1 MAELNE
7 KQKDFYNNLIANE
20 VDAETAEKLVT
31 GELSAADY
39 KLSLDKTKAT
49 SEEELF
55 TNKGYDVD
63 LMKTTKKNIKKKKD
77 RAANSAAADD
87 FSEESIFLAEYK
99 PSKKELVESYGI
111 NAEKDNELPSNIRMA
126 LGFSLADED
135 LAKIDAKKLYKNYL
149 IEEKKY
155 NKELVESLDESIEFK
170 YQELP
175 DFDGKGKSRV
185 LTYKVPKELG
195 GTNKWT
201 VTNSPGLV
209 PNAGDLK
216 SIIADAGVVTA
227 AIAGGVGGSYVAPIA
242 GTAAGSASAVFSAEL
257 IKLYAGKEQFG
268 LASNLSDDDFFSA
281 AMKQAAITAGIDL
294 VATPAFLLTGQAI
307 KKMFMTSAL
316 DKISSKSIK
325 NMINSGKL
333 DNELIKNLDDAKA
346 ILKDNGIDEKL
357 ADEYLAANVA
367 KAFKNP
373 ALVPDEAS
381 LKSTKFSGP
390 TVKEGEEMAAK
401 SVRINDTE
409 QKLIKELSG
418 LDNVKMTSSQKDDI
432 INDISAKIRNIRQT
446 EIDEAA
452 NKVKLAEGNIDI
464 VKRDLLPDPQT
475 SYIDNIGITF
485 NDLNYNVK
493 NTLSALET
501 SINRSAV
508 KNNVRVNVD
517 AKDSIKVINKIIN
530 EHNTALTKRMKAPT
544 KKNGLLNDKEYM
556 KKYQANEF
564 AKTLEATLGGVSGRK
579 EVLSVSQIL
588 KDGLKS
594 LDDMSFKQAVTWRAI
609 LRGAENNA
617 TLPTPVLNAIKKAK
631 GTFNDAIEQATSKN
645 EQLAADVAKY
655 DSLLV
660 NYRNGFLDKLSKEI
674 GYGPSKRVT
683 RNIEGRV
690 GKSRSL
696 FTKFIDDTNESID
709 EALKLK
715 ELIDSKAFTVAQT
728 NKINNSLYEN
738 YFNKVF
744 PKKSGGKGLE
754 THEEFIKRFGANY
767 KIILGDEK
775 YAKFVK
781 SNKDALKLI
790 DEAVNA
796 QIKVNNAISEALPGM
811 PINVL
816 DTGSETAIVQQ
827 LLTKMKS
834 NNVSQLVKNLS
845 NSQEGLAVL
854 NDTRKFFVNKMLNET
869 YAKTPNGQI
878 INGRMNGQLL
888 DDFLTQNKEIID
900 QLFSKEFTS
909 TYRTMANALRMLQ
922 DDSLLGTANALTV
935 TDAANTAGLFIDIFA
950 GPLNHNRLVVNRLA
964 RLYDKFNLGGDNI
977 NLLMDYKMAIEAAKR
992 NFLGGN
998 YPIILDTLGSSSKP
1012 VHKNILKRL
1021 LESIGLTRKYKGINI
1036 RTLATKEYLKEK
1048 SNIDEKGNT
1057 TFGITYE
1064 NPMPDDGN
1072 VFTAVDKVLS
1082 GLGKEAKKDVL
1093 DRTTNLVKQFK
1104 TMWFGSGENKKGNV
1118 LNKDFAE
1125 EEFNEK
1131 LK

>member
-1 MAELNE
+1 
-7 KQKDFYNNLIANE
+7 
-20 VDAETAEKLVT
+20 
-31 GELSAADY
+31 
-39 KLSLDKTKAT
+39 
-49 SEEELF
+49 
-55 TNKGYDVD
+55 
-63 LMKTTKKNIKKKKD
+63 
-77 RAANSAAADD
+77 
-87 FSEESIFLAEYK
+87 
-99 PSKKELVESYGI
+99 
-111 NAEKDNELPSNIRMA
+111 
-126 LGFSLADED
+126 
-135 LAKIDAKKLYKNYL
+135 
-149 IEEKKY
+149 
-155 NKELVESLDESIEFK
+155 
-170 YQELP
+170 
-175 DFDGKGKSRV
+175 
-185 LTYKVPKELG
+185 
-195 GTNKWT
+195 
-201 VTNSPGLV
+201 
-209 PNAGDLK
+209 
-216 SIIADAGVVTA
+216 
-227 AIAGGVGGSYVAPIA
+227 
-242 GTAAGSASAVFSAEL
+242 
-257 IKLYAGKEQFG
+257 
-268 LASNLSDDDFFSA
+268 
-281 AMKQAAITAGIDL
+281 
-294 VATPAFLLTGQAI
+294 
-307 KKMFMTSAL
+307 
-316 DKISSKSIK
+316 
-325 NMINSGKL
+325 
-333 DNELIKNLDDAKA
+333 
-346 ILKDNGIDEKL
+346 
-357 ADEYLAANVA
+357 
-367 KAFKNP
+367 
-373 ALVPDEAS
+373 
-381 LKSTKFSGP
+381 
-390 TVKEGEEMAAK
+390 
-401 SVRINDTE
+401 
-409 QKLIKELSG
+409 
-418 LDNVKMTSSQKDDI
+418 
-432 INDISAKIRNIRQT
+432 
-446 EIDEAA
+446 
-452 NKVKLAEGNIDI
+452 
-464 VKRDLLPDPQT
+464 
-475 SYIDNIGITF
+475 
-485 NDLNYNVK
+485 
-493 NTLSALET
+493 
-501 SINRSAV
+501 
-508 KNNVRVNVD
+508 
-517 AKDSIKVINKIIN
+517 
-530 EHNTALTKRMKAPT
+530 
-544 KKNGLLNDKEYM
+544 
-556 KKYQANEF
+556 
-564 AKTLEATLGGVSGRK
+564 
-579 EVLSVSQIL
+579 
-588 KDGLKS
+588 
-594 LDDMSFKQAVTWRAI
+594 VTWRAI

-888 DDFLTQNKEIID
+888 DDFLTQNKEILD

-977 NLLMDYKMAIEAAKR
+977 NLLMDYKMAIEAAKK

-1021 LESIGLTRKYKGINI
+1021 LESIGLTKKYKGINI

>member
-7 KQKDFYNNLIANE
+7 KQKDFYNNLIANQVE
-20 VDAETAEKLVT
+20 AETAEKLVT

-39 KLSLDKTKAT
+39 KLSLNKTKAT

-55 TNKGYDVD
+55 TNKGYDVE

-87 FSEESIFLAEYK
+87 FSEESIFLAEYE
-99 PSKKELVESYGI
+99 PSKRELVESYGI

-126 LGFSLADED
+126 LGFGLADED

-155 NKELVESLDESIEFK
+155 DKELVESLDENIEFK

-175 DFDGKGKSRV
+175 GFDGKGKSRV
-185 LTYKVPKELG
+185 LTYKVPEELG

-216 SIIADAGVVTA
+216 SILADAGVVTA
-227 AIAGGVGGSYVAPIA
+227 AIGGGVAGSYVAPIA
-242 GTAAGSASAVFSAEL
+242 GTAFGSASAVFSAEL

-268 LASNLSDDDFFSA
+268 LASNLSEEEFDSA
-281 AMKQAAITAGIDL
+281 ALKQAAITAGIDL

-325 NMINSGKL
+325 NIVASGKL

-357 ADEYLAANVA
+357 ADEYLAVNVA

-373 ALVPDEAS
+373 ALVPEGDAI
-381 LKSTKFSGP
+381 KKITI
-390 TVKEGEEMAAK
+390 KEGEEMAAK

-409 QKLIKELSG
+409 QKLIKQLSG
-418 LDNVKMTSSQKDDI
+418 LDNVKMSSSQKDDI
-432 INDISAKIRNIRQT
+432 VNEISSKIRNIRQT

-452 NKVKLAEGNIDI
+452 NKVKLAEGNINI
-464 VKRDLLPDPQT
+464 VKRDLLPDTET

-485 NDLNYNVK
+485 NDLNFNVK

-508 KNNVRVNVD
+508 KNNVRVNIN
-517 AKDSIKVINKIIN
+517 AKDSIKVINKVIN
-530 EHNTALTKRMKAPT
+530 EHKTALTKRMKAPT
-544 KKNGLLNDKEYM
+544 KENGLLNNKEYM
-556 KKYQANEF
+556 KKYQANQF
-564 AKTLEATLGGVSGRK
+564 AKTLEETLAGLGGRK
-579 EVLSVSQIL
+579 EIVSVSQIL

-617 TLPTPVLNAIKKAK
+617 TLAKPVLNAIRKAK
-631 GTFNDAIEQATSKN
+631 GTFNDAIEEATSKN
-645 EQLAADVAKY
+645 EKLAADVAKY

-754 THEEFIKRFGANY
+754 THEEFIKRFGSNY

-781 SNKDALKLI
+781 SNKDALKVI
-790 DEAVNA
+790 DDAVNA
-796 QIKVNNAISEALPGM
+796 QIKVNNAVSEALPGM

-816 DTGSETAIVQQ
+816 DRGSATDIVQQ

-834 NNVSQLVKNLS
+834 NDVSQLVKNLS

-878 INGRMNGQLL
+878 INGRMNGQML
-888 DDFLTQNKEIID
+888 DNFITQNKEILD

-935 TDAANTAGLFIDIFA
+935 TEAANTAGMFIDIFA
-950 GPLNHNRLVVNRLA
+950 GPLNHKRLVVNRLA

-977 NLLMDYKMAIEAAKR
+977 NLLMDYKMAIEAAKK

-1012 VHKNILKRL
+1012 VHKNILKKL
-1021 LESIGLTRKYKGINI
+1021 LESVGLTTKYKGINI

-1048 SNIDEKGNT
+1048 GNIDEKGNT

-1082 GLGKEAKKDVL
+1082 GLGKEAKKDVIT
-1093 DRTTNLVKQFK
+1093 RTTNLIKQFK
-1104 TMWFGSGENKKGNV
+1104 KMWFGSGENKKGNV
-1118 LNKDFAE
+1118 LNRDFAE

>member
-7 KQKDFYNNLIANE
+7 KQKDFYNNLIANQVE
-20 VDAETAEKLVT
+20 AETAEKLVT

-39 KLSLDKTKAT
+39 KLSLNKTKAT

-55 TNKGYDVD
+55 TNKGYDVE

-87 FSEESIFLAEYK
+87 FSEESIFLAEYE
-99 PSKKELVESYGI
+99 PSKRELVESYGI

-126 LGFSLADED
+126 LGFGLADED

-155 NKELVESLDESIEFK
+155 DKELVESLDENIEFK

-175 DFDGKGKSRV
+175 GFDGKGKSRV
-185 LTYKVPKELG
+185 LTYKVPEELG

-216 SIIADAGVVTA
+216 SILADAGVVTA
-227 AIAGGVGGSYVAPIA
+227 AIGGGVAGSYVAPIA

-268 LASNLSDDDFFSA
+268 LASNLSEEEFDSA
-281 AMKQAAITAGIDL
+281 AFKQAAITAGIDL

-325 NMINSGKL
+325 NMVNSGKL

-373 ALVPDEAS
+373 ALVPEGDAI
-381 LKSTKFSGP
+381 KKI
-390 TVKEGEEMAAK
+390 TVAEGEEMAAK

-409 QKLIKELSG
+409 QKLIKQLSG
-418 LDNVKMTSSQKDDI
+418 LDDVKISQSQKDDI

-452 NKVKLAEGNIDI
+452 NKVKLAEGNINI
-464 VKRDLLPDPQT
+464 VKRDLLPDTET

-485 NDLNYNVK
+485 NDLNFNVK

-544 KKNGLLNDKEYM
+544 KKNGLLNNKEYM

-579 EVLSVSQIL
+579 EVISVSQIL

-617 TLPTPVLNAIKKAK
+617 TLPKPVLNAITKAK
-631 GTFNDAIEQATSKN
+631 RTFNDAIEQATSKN

-683 RNIEGRV
+683 ANIEGRV

-715 ELIDSKAFTVAQT
+715 ELIDSKAFTVSQI

-754 THEEFIKRFGANY
+754 THEEFIKRFGSNY

-781 SNKDALKLI
+781 SNKDALKVI
-790 DEAVNA
+790 DDAVNA
-796 QIKVNNAISEALPGM
+796 QIKVNNAVSEALPGM

-816 DTGSETAIVQQ
+816 DRGSATDIVQQ

-834 NNVSQLVKNLS
+834 NDVSQLVKNLS

-854 NDTRKFFVNKMLNET
+854 VDTRKFFVNKMLNET

-878 INGRMNGQLL
+878 INGRMNGQML
-888 DDFLTQNKEIID
+888 DNFITQNKEILD

-935 TDAANTAGLFIDIFA
+935 TEAANTAGMFIDIFA
-950 GPLNHNRLVVNRLA
+950 GPLNHKRLVVNRLA

-977 NLLMDYKMAIEAAKR
+977 NLLMDYKMAIEAAKK

-1021 LESIGLTRKYKGINI
+1021 LESVGLTRNYKGINI

-1048 SNIDEKGNT
+1048 GNIDEKGNT

-1064 NPMPDDGN
+1064 NQMPDDGN

-1082 GLGKEAKKDVL
+1082 GLGKEAKKDVIT
-1093 DRTTNLVKQFK
+1093 RTTNLIKQFK
-1104 TMWFGSGENKKGNV
+1104 KMWFGSGENKKGNV
-1118 LNKDFAE
+1118 LNRDFAE